1 MISSILKHSNKSFFN
16 PINIFD
22 SFTHSIAVF
31 LIYFFRLTSKF
42 IFTAMLAPSS
52 LEEKLKLKSNVLGS
66 PENIDIPLN
75 CSIYEMNDGL
85 TTMQYRVLDNYD
97 ALGGFD
103 GTTDL
108 KYGEGLAE
116 AAGANLRGKSSKRR
130 SMHRV
135 MESTV
140 VDISMTP
147 LSFPP
152 VSLSLSR
159 SPLF

>member
-1 MISSILKHSNKSFFN
+1 MEHCSFDFYDLSLLQTCFIVFVVISSILKHSNKSFFN

-116 AAGANLRGKSSKRR
+116 AAGANLRGK
-130 SMHRV
+130 
-135 MESTV
+135 
-140 VDISMTP
+140 
-147 LSFPP
+147 
-152 VSLSLSR
+152 
-159 SPLF
+159 